1 MKNNLKILFISW
13 LFLNSVTF
21 AATEDDHSHDEGR
34 KLGHPGPFSFQPP
47 KNPEEFASM
56 LEEAK
61 KSAESKEYK
70 DAQEAM
76 KRYYE
81 MYPRP
86 GLF

>member
-1 MKNNLKILFISW
+1 MKNGLKILFISF
-13 LFLNSVTF
+13 LLLNSFTL
-21 AATEDDHSHDEGR
+21 AAVHHEVEGL
-34 KLGHPGPFSFQPP
+34 KGQEPGKGLTPLGTHRTL
-47 KNPEEFASM
+47 EEWTRRY
-56 LEEAK
+56 EEAK
-61 KSAESKEYK
+61 KSAESQESK